1 MAFAALVLSTGGACS
16 ALREDST
23 DAGTGADAATALS
36 DANAIEDSSPPTK
49 DSSVPDGSTA
59 IGYDDTQRSLEA
71 VRSPGPVTAQGSR
84 GTCTDSSFAWRD
96 MDGSIHSWSGT
107 TRIRLDYPF
116 KAPRPAGFFPSDVLM
131 PVDDATFSELSV
143 YRTDGTAGK
152 LAGLEYATYFVAA
165 NDGVLRLDQKIA
177 NVDQGGTK
185 IRRWIRSSG
194 ITEDVTTVLPT
205 RQPPSSYGLGELVV
219 PGDGAIPFP
228 LYIVD
233 VVQKT
238 VASLTFDGA
247 LALRDTLPTSSGLL
261 VSYARTGPTSAL
273 RLYKGNRDT
282 NRVEVG
288 DELANRPRLFSDT
301 SPDEHK
307 FLSRVATYGNWVIY
321 DSSIGIFAFD
331 LEKGRLVP
339 VQLGEG
345 KKAFLV
351 DVLCVMSTAKLLA
364 YRKAGDVIGQIWT
377 VPLGSILPF

>member
-1 MAFAALVLSTGGACS
+1 MLVSGWACS
-16 ALREDST
+16 TLREDST
-23 DAGTGADAATALS
+23 DSGSGTGATPDQT
-36 DANAIEDSSPPTK
+36 DANVGEDSSPTPN
-49 DSSVPDGSTA
+49 DSSVPDGSPA
-59 IGYDDTQRSLEA
+59 LGYDVTQRSLEA
-71 VRSPGPVTAQGSR
+71 LRSPGPVTAQGSR
-84 GTCTDSSFAWRD
+84 GACTDSYFAWRD
-96 MDGSIHSWSGT
+96 MDGTLHSWSGT
-107 TRIRLDYPF
+107 ARTRLDYPF
-116 KAPRPAGFFPSDVLM
+116 KAPRQAGFFPSDVLM

-143 YRTDGTAGK
+143 YRTDGTPGK

-185 IRRWIRSSG
+185 VRRWIRSSG
-194 ITEDVTTVLPT
+194 ITEDVSTVLPT
-205 RQPPSSYGLGELVV
+205 RQPPSSYGLGQLVV
-219 PGDGAIPFP
+219 PGDGAIPLP
-228 LYIVD
+228 LYLVD

-238 VASLTFDGA
+238 VASVTFDGA
-247 LALRDTLPTSSGLL
+247 LSLRDTLPTSSGLL

-273 RLYKGNRDT
+273 RLYKGNQDT

-307 FLSRVATYGNWVIY
+307 LLSRIATYGNWVIY

-331 LEKGRLVP
+331 LAKGRLVP

-351 DVLCVMSTAKLLA
+351 DVLCVMPTAKLLA
-364 YRKAGDVIGQIWT
+364 YRKLGDVIGQIWT
-377 VPLGSILPF
+377 VPLGSVLPF